1 MHRKFQHKVILILIS
16 ICGASII
23 FHHYQ
28 RNIVSVQQS
37 QGRPKFILKDIKCSK
52 ILQGDAEELKKV
64 HAWNLKRQYV
74 IHPSFYINK
83 TKFCHS
89 FQEEMGYDSYPVTDD
104 EKNFPIAFSLIL
116 HKDIK
121 HFEILLH
128 TIYRPQNIYCLHVD
142 QKSPQDYKDAIWKIA
157 DCFPNVFVAS
167 KLEAVFYAS
176 YSRLQADLNCMED
189 LLQKSVTWKYLI
201 NIAGQSFPLKTNLE
215 LVNILQIYNGSNDI
229 EGITGKRALIYR
241 AEYVHKIN
249 AKGNLERLNVH
260 KTAPPHGIKLV
271 KGSAYGV
278 FSRAFVKFVV
288 SSNISKDLLNW
299 MKDIYS
305 PDEYFWATLHHSSL
319 NPHLNVPGSYK
330 GDPNLKKWL
339 ASYSAWQSVDP
350 CNGKWVRQIC
360 VFSAS
365 DLKRLFRRYELF
377 ANKFH
382 LTYDPLAV
390 LCLKELLYN
399 RTMNL
404 AISYDLTF
412 YKKLKFVKH

>member
-16 ICGASII
+16 ICGTSII

-52 ILQGDAEELKKV
+52 ILQGDAKELKKV
-64 HAWNLKRQYV
+64 HAWNLKHQYV

-83 TKFCHS
+83 TKFCHL

-116 HKDIK
+116 HKDIE
-121 HFEILLH
+121 HFEKLLH

-176 YSRLQADLNCMED
+176 YSRLQADLN
-189 LLQKSVTWKYLI
+189 Y
-201 NIAGQSFPLKTNLE
+201 
-215 LVNILQIYNGSNDI
+215 
-229 EGITGKRALIYR
+229 
-241 AEYVHKIN
+241 
-249 AKGNLERLNVH
+249 
-260 KTAPPHGIKLV
+260 
-271 KGSAYGV
+271 
-278 FSRAFVKFVV
+278 
-288 SSNISKDLLNW
+288 LLNW

-339 ASYSAWQSVDP
+339 ASYSAWQSVEP

-365 DLKRLFRRYELF
+365 DLKRLHRRYELF

-390 LCLKELLYN
+390 SLKLQPSN
-399 RTMNL
+399 KCFKL
-404 AISYDLTF
+404 ATKSVTVSSFL
-412 YKKLKFVKH
+412 

>member
-1 MHRKFQHKVILILIS
+1 
-16 ICGASII
+16 
-23 FHHYQ
+23 
-28 RNIVSVQQS
+28 
-37 QGRPKFILKDIKCSK
+37 
-52 ILQGDAEELKKV
+52 
-64 HAWNLKRQYV
+64 
-74 IHPSFYINK
+74 
-83 TKFCHS
+83 
-89 FQEEMGYDSYPVTDD
+89 MGYDSYPVTDD

-330 GDPNLKKWL
+330 GKNCFL
-339 ASYSAWQSVDP
+339 
-350 CNGKWVRQIC
+350 I
-360 VFSAS
+360 F
-365 DLKRLFRRYELF
+365 
-377 ANKFH
+377 
-382 LTYDPLAV
+382 
-390 LCLKELLYN
+390 
-399 RTMNL
+399 
-404 AISYDLTF
+404 
-412 YKKLKFVKH
+412 